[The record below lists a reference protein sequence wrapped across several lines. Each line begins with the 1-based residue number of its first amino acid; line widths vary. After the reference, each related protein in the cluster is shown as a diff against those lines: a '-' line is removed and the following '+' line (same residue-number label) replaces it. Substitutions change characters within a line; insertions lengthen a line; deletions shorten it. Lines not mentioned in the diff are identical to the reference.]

1 MANTGA
7 PLDAAGVAALASL
20 RASAKRD
27 DAGSVGRFGVG
38 FTAVLALSD
47 APRLLGVDGGV
58 AFSAERTAQEV
69 AGLPGP
75 AAELARRDEP
85 PVLRLVWPTD
95 EAPRAGFDTEVRL
108 PLRPG
113 VDGAALLDQAR
124 AGAPDL
130 LLVLPDLVEIEVAG
144 TVLRRSE
151 PHPGQVIDRR
161 RGAGGWPAASGTL
174 AAADA
179 AAQATEQR
187 CRRDWTVCWALPLT
201 AGR

>member
-1 MANTGA
+1 MT
-7 PLDAAGVAALASL
+7 ALASL

-38 FTAVLALSD
+38 FTAVLPLSA
-47 APRLLGVDGGV
+47 APRLLSTGGGV
-58 AFSAERTAQEV
+58 AFSAERTAAEV
-69 AGLPGP
+69 AALAGP

-95 EAPRAGFDTEVRL
+95 EAPPEGFDTEVRL

-113 VDGAALLDQAR
+113 VDGAALLAQAR

-144 TVLRRSE
+144 IAVRR
-151 PHPGQVIDRR
+151 GGMRR
-161 RGAGGWPAASGTL
+161 PVRCSSVGGAGGWPVAPAPWPRTTPPPRPPSSGPG
-174 AAADA
+174 
-179 AAQATEQR
+179 ATGPCAGR
-187 CRRDWTVCWALPLT
+187 CR
-201 AGR
+201 